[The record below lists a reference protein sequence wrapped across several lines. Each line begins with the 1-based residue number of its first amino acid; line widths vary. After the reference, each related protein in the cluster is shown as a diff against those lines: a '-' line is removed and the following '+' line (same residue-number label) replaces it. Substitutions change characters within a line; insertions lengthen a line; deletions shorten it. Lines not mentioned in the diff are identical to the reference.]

1 VSKTNRTEADMTTK
15 TKRPEIERVFGIIRV
30 SEQGEREEERL
41 HSPAN
46 QLDAIRKECEK
57 EGLTL
62 IGYDPE
68 INVSG
73 GLPLEQRPALHAAV
87 LAVEEGRAD
96 VIMAPALDRLVRN
109 RRVQDEI
116 RDRVQKAEGRLITL
130 DLGEITNGT
139 PEHDFAAGIVGDA
152 NELMRKQISAKT
164 KRGHARAIALGRN
177 IGPTPP
183 GYIVGEDRKL
193 ALDPPRDAAMREAF
207 EMRAAGAT
215 IAAVHGY
222 ITDNGI
228 RHTVKKRS
236 VTYTPAAVRKM
247 LANRVYLGEVHHGKQ
262 LPNLEAHDAIVS
274 KDLFD
279 RVQRKTLP
287 GGRQA
292 RSEHLLARQGILRCG
307 TCGSKMSLG
316 HTMGGWPF
324 YRCSGYGCKRK
335 MSIGATIVEDW
346 TAHVVRRERANLRAR
361 ASADDHYRHAVTE
374 RDEWQANVDKLGRL
388 YDQLS
393 EQVLVEKMTEAAA
406 ERDRWQRELDR
417 LEPARASVS
426 LNLGADWDR
435 LTLDERRGL
444 IRATLASVTV
454 DRGRGVERL
463 SFKPLGE

>member
-1 VSKTNRTEADMTTK
+1 MTTI
-15 TKRPEIERVFGIIRV
+15 TIKRPKVERVFGIIRV
-30 SEQGEREEERL
+30 SEQGDREDERL

-57 EGLTL
+57 DGLTL
-62 IGYDPE
+62 VAYDPE
-68 INVSG
+68 LNVSG
-73 GLPLEQRPALHAAV
+73 GLPLEQRPALLAAV

-215 IAAVHGY
+215 LRAISDYLRAHG
-222 ITDNGI
+222 ID
-228 RHTVKKRS
+228 RQPS
-236 VTYTPAAVRKM
+236 AVRKM

-324 YRCSGYGCKRK
+324 YRCGGYGCTRK

-374 RDEWQANVDKLGRL
+374 RDEWQAKVDKLGRM

-393 EQVLVEKMTEAAA
+393 EQVLVEQMAEAAA
-406 ERDRWQRELDR
+406 ERDRWQDELDR

-426 LNLGADWDR
+426 LQLATDWEK

-444 IRATLASVTV
+444 IKATLASVTV
-454 DRGRGVERL
+454 DPGRGVERL
-463 SFKPLGE
+463 SFQPLGE